1 MANARLPHIGQTNN
15 RWATGYQIPCT
26 DEYDSATQNSALI
39 DSSLQRYNFFCIFLY
54 ESQIFFSSL
63 QHQTLKTLKYMK
75 ENRII
80 ASALIAVGIVFL
92 GLFIKS
98 GIDNFANK
106 DRKVT
111 VKGLSEREVP
121 ADKVTWSIG
130 TKVTGNDLPLLYENI
145 NTQTDKIKKFLQQ
158 NGLDEKE
165 ITVNPPTISDLEARE
180 WGDNQKNFR
189 YIVNTTIT
197 VATNKVT
204 EVNKAIFKQAELL
217 KQGVAIDNSNP
228 LYEYASFQ
236 QMKPEMMAEAI
247 KNAQKTAE
255 QFAEASKSELGQIQT
270 AGQGQFEIEDRDMNT
285 PYIKKLRVVTTIT
298 YSLKD

>member
-1 MANARLPHIGQTNN
+1 
-15 RWATGYQIPCT
+15 
-26 DEYDSATQNSALI
+26 
-39 DSSLQRYNFFCIFLY
+39 
-54 ESQIFFSSL
+54 
-63 QHQTLKTLKYMK
+63 MK

-80 ASALIAVGIVFL
+80 ASAFIALGIVML
-92 GLFIKS
+92 GLFIKG

-111 VKGLSEREVP
+111 VKGLAEREVP

-145 NTQTDKIKKFLQQ
+145 NNQTDKIKKFLRQ
-158 NGLDEKE
+158 NGLEDKE
-165 ITVNPPTISDLEARE
+165 ITVNPPSISDLEARE

-217 KQGVAIDNSNP
+217 KQGVAIENSNP
-228 LYEYASFQ
+228 QYEYASFQ

-270 AGQGQFEIEDRDMNT
+270 AGQGQFEIEDRDQNT